1 MTARSTVHH
10 TFVVE
15 RHYPVPPQRVFAAFA
30 DKAKKRRWQVE
41 GEGFAIEAFE
51 MDFRVG
57 GAEYARF
64 RHDGGPPISLH
75 ASYQDIV
82 PDERIVFVYT
92 MGIEEV
98 RFSSSL
104 TTIEF
109 RPGAGGTDLVFT
121 EQGVFFDGMDDVLGR
136 EQGCRALLEQLAK
149 EVARD

>member
-1 MTARSTVHH
+1 MTTRSAVFN

-15 RHYPVPPQRVFAAFA
+15 RHYPTTPQRVFAAFS

-41 GEGFAIEAFE
+41 GDGFDIEAFE
-51 MDFRVG
+51 MEFRVG
-57 GAEYARF
+57 GAEYVRF
-64 RHDGGPPISLH
+64 RHQGGPAISLH

-92 MGIEEV
+92 MGIEEA

-109 RPGAGGTDLVFT
+109 RPVAGGTDLVFT
-121 EQGVFFDGMDDVLGR
+121 EQGVFYDGVDNVQSR
-136 EQGCRALLEQLAK
+136 EEGCRALLEQLAV
-149 EVARD
+149 EVAHD